1 MDDDAFFELLLFYS
15 IKNWLIFFFS
25 SLNAPG
31 IGHSILWI
39 TCFMILDSVAG
50 ANFNLLFSLST
61 CGYAVGICLFPL
73 LAESLLVAYDWRGV
87 LLIIGSLMFNVVPC
101 VIAIRIPAQRLAS
114 GDDVESLHTLSSGTC
129 TSESEG
135 IERNFPFDGGDV
147 IGECEAKH
155 NETGDANE
163 ELLHKRNSSRPG
175 LSNRGPTYE
184 RADVICE
191 NEAENIPGTDKIS
204 DKEPLLN
211 AWMGPDFPA
220 ILANES
226 SSLGKPSYKNRLE
239 SVDDD
244 DGIPSKMKAW
254 LRNTE
259 LYGNPVSI
267 FIILSFAIHEIVYVG
282 WHTFLIPHAL
292 QRGLSIKQTII
303 LTFSAAL
310 GNVSGRIIV
319 GILTHRL
326 VDPISLYLTFT
337 ILNIAALL
345 CDAFI
350 PFFYV
355 MLIASLC
362 SGASVAG
369 RATLGPLA
377 VKSRVSP
384 ANLAMVVGV
393 MDVFGG
399 CGAIIGG
406 YMAGMLI
413 FP

>member
-1 MDDDAFFELLLFYS
+1 
-15 IKNWLIFFFS
+15 
-25 SLNAPG
+25 
-31 IGHSILWI
+31 
-39 TCFMILDSVAG
+39 MILDSVAG
-50 ANFNLLFSLST
+50 ANFNLLYSLST

-87 LLIIGSLMFNVVPC
+87 LLIIGGLMFNVVPC
-101 VIAIRIPAQRLAS
+101 VIGIRISAQRLAS
-114 GDDVESLHTLSSGTC
+114 GDDLESLHTLSSGTC
-129 TSESEG
+129 ASESMG
-135 IERNFPFDGGDV
+135 IERNFPCDGGDV
-147 IGECEAKH
+147 IGEYKATH
-155 NETGDANE
+155 NETGDPTQ
-163 ELLHKRNSSRPG
+163 ELLHTRSSSRPG
-175 LSNRGPTYE
+175 LSKRGSTYE
-184 RADVICE
+184 GVDVICE
-191 NEAENIPGTDKIS
+191 NEAKNIPGTDEIS

-211 AWMGPDFPA
+211 ACVGQDFPA

-244 DGIPSKMKAW
+244 GISSKMKAW

-267 FIILSFAIHEIVYVG
+267 FIILSFAIHEIVYIG

-303 LTFSAAL
+303 LTLSVAL

-369 RATLGPLA
+369 RAVLGPLA
-377 VKSRVSP
+377 LKSRVSP

-393 MDVFGG
+393 MDVFLG
-399 CGAIIGG
+399 CGAVIGG
-406 YMAGMLI
+406 YTAGMLI
-413 FP
+413 VPLNSVKPV